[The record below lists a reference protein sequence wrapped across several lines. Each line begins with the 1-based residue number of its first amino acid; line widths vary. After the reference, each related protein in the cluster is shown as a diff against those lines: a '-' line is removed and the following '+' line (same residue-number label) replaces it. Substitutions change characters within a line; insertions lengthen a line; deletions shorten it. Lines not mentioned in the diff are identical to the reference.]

1 MIILPSVFTEKRLK
15 QIADNNAAIDA
26 VMERL
31 AILKAQRN
39 LLESQL
45 PRITDNANWFDV
57 YNQIEV
63 ILVKE
68 MTASNE
74 RKRLLYS
81 IMSAIEVSY

>member
-26 VMERL
+26 VVEKL
-31 AILKAQRN
+31 TILKAQRN